1 MSKAGGIVDSWTTIT
16 EISGESDVSG
26 ICVSEV
32 GECLSSCS
40 SPRVLHDDR
49 EMFRISG
56 QPGIFTPYFLH
67 YPRNGSEEFDAKAVI
82 LVDTRSAITVISA
95 IVFDG
100 AKRHLAAGG
109 PDEK

>member
-1 MSKAGGIVDSWTTIT
+1 MLKFKCQKLEVSWTTIT
-16 EISGESDVSG
+16 EISRESDVSG

-56 QPGIFTPYFLH
+56 QPGIFTSSFLH

-82 LVDTRSAITVISA
+82 LVDTRSSITA
-95 IVFDG
+95 NCAMAFN
-100 AKRHLAAGG
+100 
-109 PDEK
+109 

>member
-1 MSKAGGIVDSWTTIT
+1 MLKIKCQKLEVSWITIT
-16 EISGESDVSG
+16 EISRESDVSG

-56 QPGIFTPYFLH
+56 QPGIFTPSFLH

-82 LVDTRSAITVISA
+82 LVDTRSSITVNCA
-95 IVFDG
+95 MVFN
-100 AKRHLAAGG
+100 
-109 PDEK
+109 

>member
-1 MSKAGGIVDSWTTIT
+1 MLKIKCQKLEVSWTTIT
-16 EISGESDVSG
+16 EIWRESDVSG
-26 ICVSEV
+26 ISEV

-40 SPRVLHDDR
+40 SPRLLHDDR